1 MLSLQNDNLTYCRA
15 TKRLLGKILVDGD
28 FVPSSDLEAAIEQQK
43 NTNDQLGEILV
54 RMGVLDPVDLKA
66 VLSIQKNLA
75 SFEDAVR
82 TAAGVR
88 LLLGELLIKAK
99 RITQEQLDAALRE
112 QQSTGEKLGGVLIR
126 LGLLREN
133 ELDAV
138 LAFQRHQ
145 RGEAPASDKLR
156 LGEILVATG
165 QVTRDQLEDV
175 LNRQKRSKKKIG
187 DLLVEA
193 GYVQPHQID
202 RSLRLQQKLVTAALV
217 AALSLSQAMV
227 AGEAYAGSPAV
238 TAKIGMTATVREHT
252 SIQVLNQAR
261 ELVITN
267 ADIQRGYL
275 EVPSATRISVKSNNQ
290 AGYLLTFEAM
300 NGPYS
305 LFSSVN
311 VLVGGKEVQL
321 SSNGGGWV
329 PQPYVRGGVTQD
341 VTYRFSLS
349 KNTQPGTYD
358 WPLMISAVA
367 R

>member
-1 MLSLQNDNLTYCRA
+1 MLSLQKDSLPTCRA
-15 TKRLLGKILVDGD
+15 TKRMLGKILIDGE
-28 FVPSSDLEAAIEQQK
+28 FIPASDLEAAVAQQK
-43 NTNDQLGEILV
+43 NTNDQLGDILV

-66 VLSIQKNLA
+66 VLSIQKDLA
-75 SFEDAVR
+75 CFEDAVR
-82 TAAGVR
+82 AAAGVR

-99 RITQEQLDAALRE
+99 RITQEQLDDALRE
-112 QQSTGEKLGGVLIR
+112 QQTTGEKLGGVLLR

-145 RGEAPASDKLR
+145 CGEAPASDKLR
-156 LGEILVATG
+156 LGELLVATG

-187 DLLVEA
+187 DLLIEA

-202 RSLRLQQKLVTAALV
+202 RGLRLQQKLVTAALV
-217 AALSLSQAMV
+217 ATLSLSQVIV
-227 AGEAYAGSPAV
+227 AGEAHAGSPV
-238 TAKIGMTATVREHT
+238 VSAKIGITATVREHT
-252 SIQVLNQAR
+252 SIQVLNQVQ

-267 ADIQRGYL
+267 ADIQRGYV
-275 EVPSATRISVKSNNQ
+275 EAPSATRISVKSNNP

-300 NGPYS
+300 SSPYS
-305 LFSSVN
+305 LFNAVN
-311 VLVGGKEVQL
+311 VLVGGREVQL
-321 SSNGGGWV
+321 SSNGGGWIL
-329 PQPYVRGGVTQD
+329 QPYVRGGVTQD

-349 KNTQPGTYD
+349 KNTQPGTYS
-358 WPLMISAVA
+358 WPLMISAIA

>member
-1 MLSLQNDNLTYCRA
+1 
-15 TKRLLGKILVDGD
+15 
-28 FVPSSDLEAAIEQQK
+28 
-43 NTNDQLGEILV
+43 
-54 RMGVLDPVDLKA
+54 LK
-66 VLSIQKNLA
+66 
-75 SFEDAVR
+75 
-82 TAAGVR
+82 
-88 LLLGELLIKAK
+88 
-99 RITQEQLDAALRE
+99 
-112 QQSTGEKLGGVLIR
+112 
-126 LGLLREN
+126 EN
-133 ELDAV
+133 ELNAA

-187 DLLVEA
+187 DLLIEA

-217 AALSLSQAMV
+217 AALSLSQAMA

-238 TAKIGMTATVREHT
+238 SAKIGITATVREHT
-252 SIQVLNQAR
+252 SIQVLSQAR

-267 ADIQRGYL
+267 ADIQRGYV
-275 EVPSATRISVKSNNQ
+275 EVPSATRISVKSNNP

-300 NGPYS
+300 SSPYS
-305 LFSSVN
+305 LFSAVN
-311 VLVGGKEVQL
+311 VLVGGRDVQL
-321 SSNGGGWV
+321 SSNGGGWIL
-329 PQPYVRGGVTQD
+329 QPYVRGGITQD